1 MPMRK
6 PKKGMSPLQIL
17 PIGFICI
24 ILVGA
29 LLLML
34 PIASVD
40 HRPLPLS
47 SALFTATSATCV
59 TGLVV
64 VDTGTHFTLFG
75 QIVILLLIQMGGLG
89 FMTVSTILFSFT
101 RRKISMRDRMT
112 IAESLGENHL
122 QGVVRLGRI
131 AVLVTAVCEG
141 VGAVLLS
148 IRFIPIYGPLR
159 GIWYGIFHS
168 ISAFCNAGFDL
179 IGDFASF
186 TSYTGDV
193 LVNLTLMAL
202 IISGGLGFSVI
213 LNMYKAKRFKY
224 FRMHTKIVVT
234 WTLGLI
240 FAGALLTICM
250 EYDNP
255 QTLGELPFFEK
266 LLAGTFQSVTLRTAG
281 FNTIDQLAQRDATKA
296 LDIVLMLFGG
306 APAGT
311 AGGLKITT
319 FVTLLMTV
327 HAYVRG
333 RKDTVIFGRTVASD
347 QVRRAL
353 TVLLIGVMFQLG
365 CTMAVS
371 IIEHGHAAGGYGI
384 LNQLFETTSALCTVG
399 LSVGV
404 TAMMSPVS
412 RVILCIMMYVGRVG
426 LLTLALSLTES
437 MKTDALVHY
446 PQEDIMIG

>member
-1 MPMRK
+1 MRK
-6 PKKGMSPLQIL
+6 SKKGMSPLQIL
-17 PIGFICI
+17 PIGFLCI
-24 ILVGA
+24 ILIGA
-29 LLLML
+29 FLLML

-40 HRPLPLS
+40 HQSLPFS

-101 RRKISMRDRMT
+101 RRKISMRDRLT

-122 QGVVRLGRI
+122 QGVVRLGRT
-131 AVLVTAVCEG
+131 AVLVTGVCEG

-148 IRFIPIYGPLR
+148 IRFIPIYGLLR
-159 GIWYGIFHS
+159 GVWYGIFHS
-168 ISAFCNAGFDL
+168 VSAFCNAGFDL

-186 TSYTGDV
+186 TAYTGDA

-202 IISGGLGFSVI
+202 IVAGGLGFSVI
-213 LNMYKAKRFKY
+213 LNMFRAKRFKY
-224 FRMHTKIVVT
+224 FRMHTKIVVS
-234 WTLGLI
+234 WTIGLI
-240 FAGALLTICM
+240 LVGALLIICM

-255 QTLGELPFFEK
+255 QTLGKMPFFEK

-296 LDIVLMLFGG
+296 LGIVLMLFGG

-319 FVTLLMTV
+319 FVTLLTTM

-333 RKDTVIFGRTVASD
+333 RRDTVIFGRTVASE

-353 TVLLIGVMFQLG
+353 TVFLIGNMFLLG

-371 IIEHGHAAGGYGI
+371 ILEHGHAAGGYGI
-384 LNQLFETTSALCTVG
+384 LNQMYETTSALCTVG
-399 LSVGV
+399 VSVGV
-404 TAMMSPVS
+404 TAVTGMAS
-412 RVILCIMMYVGRVG
+412 RMILCAMMFVGRVG
-426 LLTLALSLTES
+426 LLTLALSLTEG
-437 MKTDALVHY
+437 MKTDAFMHY